1 MEPSSLDELHI
12 SLSEGVRSRLD
23 LPIPFD
29 GGPVGAV
36 ENENWC
42 NRKGNVATDLP
53 KADLQRQILP
63 RLHVETAPLVS
74 RSPLSTI
81 EEKAGGRIGKRT

>member
-1 MEPSSLDELHI
+1 MEASSRDELHI
-12 SLSEGVRSRLD
+12 SLSEGMRSRLD

-29 GGPVGAV
+29 GGPVGAIK
-36 ENENWC
+36 NKNWC
-42 NRKGNVATDLP
+42 NRKGNVAADLP

-63 RLHVETAPLVS
+63 RLHVEATLLVS

-81 EEKAGGRIGKRT
+81 EEKAGRRIGKQT